1 MLRQTAVPYVSWLSD
16 DAYIMTACTAG
27 CTLQKANCL
36 WPLQLLTD
44 CLLVVKIHLTG
55 VFIKDN
61 ILQDC
66 AKLDGTPDLRLI
78 LPLQVD
84 ALGITTPLN
93 VEHTIVT
100 PAVLIITY
108 QRPSLV
114 C

>member
-1 MLRQTAVPYVSWLSD
+1 
-16 DAYIMTACTAG
+16 MTACSAA
-27 CTLQKANCL
+27 CSHQKQVAHGHYS
-36 WPLQLLTD
+36 
-44 CLLVVKIHLTG
+44 CLLVVKVHLTG

-66 AKLDGTPDLRLI
+66 AKLDGTPDLWLI
-78 LPLQVD
+78 LPLQID
-84 ALGITTPLN
+84 ALGITTSLN

-108 QRPSLV
+108 QWPSLI

>member
-1 MLRQTAVPYVSWLSD
+1 
-16 DAYIMTACTAG
+16 MTACSAA
-27 CTLQKANCL
+27 LQPSTESCSWA
-36 WPLQLLTD
+36 LQLLTD
-44 CLLVVKIHLTG
+44 CLLVVEVHLAG

-84 ALGITTPLN
+84 ALGITTSLN

-108 QRPSLV
+108 QWPSLV